1 MALNA
6 VLFSFAFFLLSFNT
20 SFRHTA
26 LVCYDREFFYGGDGI
41 NSCLPVC
48 NILIFSLTTVIQE
61 IL

>member
-1 MALNA
+1 M
-6 VLFSFAFFLLSFNT
+6 LFSFAFFLLSFNT
-20 SFRHTA
+20 SFRHTG